1 MDIRKTFETD
11 ESLEEHGTWVTFG
24 GDSMF
29 LIARF
34 GNKRHR
40 ELMERLRAPHRA
52 LIASGRPLPNDIA
65 DKMLIEA
72 AANTILLNWRGVTE
86 NGVPVPYSI
95 DKAREYLTDLK
106 DFRNQVD
113 FVSTQMETFRRQAMV
128 TDAGNS
134 SPSSTG

>member
-1 MDIRKTFETD
+1 MDIRKTFQTD
-11 ESLEEHGTWVTFG
+11 ELLEENGTWVTFG

-34 GNKRHR
+34 GNKKHR

-52 LIASGRPLPNDIA
+52 LIASGRPLPNEIA
-65 DKMLIEA
+65 DKMLIDA
-72 AANTILLNWRGVTE
+72 AAQTILLDWKGVTE
-86 NGVPVPYSI
+86 NGVVVPYSQE
-95 DKAREYLTDLK
+95 KAKEYLTELK

-113 FVSTQMETFRRQAMV
+113 FVSTQMETFRRQAMDS
-128 TDAGNS
+128 DAGNS